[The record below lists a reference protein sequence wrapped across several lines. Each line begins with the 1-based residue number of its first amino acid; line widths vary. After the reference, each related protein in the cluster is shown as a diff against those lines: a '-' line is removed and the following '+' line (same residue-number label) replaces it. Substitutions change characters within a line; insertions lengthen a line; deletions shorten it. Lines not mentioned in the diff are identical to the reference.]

1 MSASM
6 MKHVPNLASRYTIS
20 TFKTKVKKTLLFS
33 HSHYQHDTSFW
44 KNTIITEFDLYCDN
58 AYLSTIAKMTFFT
71 GFGCGTFGAGLI
83 SDMFGRKSAI
93 VLMSQLLFGCG
104 ILTATM
110 PNYITFVLLWF
121 FTGKWTK
128 FLGTFN

>member
-1 MSASM
+1 MCQILQVGILYALS
-6 MKHVPNLASRYTIS
+6 KQNL
-20 TFKTKVKKTLLFS
+20 KTLLFS

-128 FLGTFN
+128 FLGAFN